1 MAEAE
6 APPVPNWLRI
16 AYCGRCGTMR
26 DGTHPHI
33 PPLADDG
40 RTPSGWTE
48 GCASAERDRATP
60 GPRPIV
66 PDEHGTLWV
75 ADDGLGVA
83 VRPAAL
89 RMTKGGFFRNEN
101 PATEHSAQP
110 ERNKS
115 SATEHSAQPKAASGT
130 ATSGEAEH
138 PVAADVSYET
148 FEAEADERR
157 KRIDTL
163 SDIGFY
169 DPD

>member
-1 MAEAE
+1 MTKAE

-48 GCASAERDRATP
+48 GAATAERDAKSP
-60 GPRPIV
+60 PPRPVIRG
-66 PDEHGTLWV
+66 PSPPTALPEYRDGTERLWV

-89 RMTKGGFFRNEN
+89 TQSKAGFFRDE
-101 PATEHSAQP
+101 
-110 ERNKS
+110 
-115 SATEHSAQPKAASGT
+115 
-130 ATSGEAEH
+130 
-138 PVAADVSYET
+138 DV
-148 FEAEADERR
+148 
-157 KRIDTL
+157 IPDTDL
-163 SDIGFY
+163 TR
-169 DPD
+169 PD